1 MQLDTAARSRGK
13 HGVIHWAYDLS
24 LSLQWLFIT
33 ILLNEHLRE
42 REAIKTDKKCN
53 LHEVLLYA
61 NSSDS
66 DLPQRFK
73 KKTQKKHEEEV

>member
-1 MQLDTAARSRGK
+1 MNIP
-13 HGVIHWAYDLS
+13 V
-24 LSLQWLFIT
+24 
-33 ILLNEHLRE
+33 RE

-53 LHEVLLYA
+53 FHEVLLYA

-73 KKTQKKHEEEV
+73 KNMKRRVREREGEQGWEKDK